1 MTAMPAGG
9 WTLETLKVVVE
20 AEITALERLMDSRS
34 VAADARATEAQ
45 EAIKVGLAAAQT
57 ALAAA
62 AALAK
67 EAVTEA
73 KAAHAAEHAALAMA
87 LSLAML
93 ELKER
98 LVEMNN
104 FRKQIADER
113 GDFVTRDRLSTAV
126 DGVNAVVSAA
136 VVTLTTQLQ
145 ILESTSSAW
154 QKAQDVRLGQI
165 ERVVQTPES
174 QRATEARISQLETSR
189 ANLEG
194 RLWALGV
201 GLSILVVVVNFIF
214 ANVVR

>member
-1 MTAMPAGG
+1 MPETG
-9 WTLETLKVVVE
+9 WTLSTLKAVVDG
-20 AEITALERLMDSRS
+20 EIAALGR
-34 VAADARATEAQ
+34 VTDARFVAGDASAAESK

-113 GDFVTRDRLSTAV
+113 GDFVTRDRLAQSV
-126 DGVNAVVSAA
+126 EGVNAIVSAA

-174 QRATEARISQLETSR
+174 QRATEVRISHLETSR

-201 GLSILVVVVNFIF
+201 GLTILMFAVNFVF
-214 ANVVR
+214 NNVIK